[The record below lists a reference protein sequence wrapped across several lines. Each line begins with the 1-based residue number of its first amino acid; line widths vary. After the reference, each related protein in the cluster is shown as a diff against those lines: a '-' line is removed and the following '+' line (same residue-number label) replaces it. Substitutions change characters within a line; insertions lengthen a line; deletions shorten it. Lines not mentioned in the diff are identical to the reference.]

1 MWQMH
6 MQGHP
11 IVQHTHTHTHTGTLL
26 SHEKEQS
33 NATSATWMQLEMII
47 LKEVS
52 QKEKNK

>member
-1 MWQMH
+1 MH